1 MNNRY
6 LLAGAV
12 LMLTAGSLAQA
23 GDSANLI
30 SLDKTWGETSD
41 AGELDNILSDDIV
54 VLGADGN
61 GTRAS
66 LIEDAA
72 SADAPAGPYTA
83 GDYVVQFISDNV
95 AIMTHSTTG
104 EEAHWSMHVWQK
116 QDGKWKVAATAN
128 IPAAE

>member
-1 MNNRY
+1 MNKRY
-6 LLAGAV
+6 LVASAV
-12 LMLTAGSLAQA
+12 LLLTAGSLAHA
-23 GDSANLI
+23 GDSDNLI
-30 SLDKTWGETSD
+30 SLDKMWGETSD
-41 AGELDNILSDDIV
+41 AAELGNLLSDEIV

-66 LIEDAA
+66 IIDDAS

-83 GDYVVQFISDNV
+83 GDYVVRFIRDDV
-95 AIMTHSTTG
+95 AIMTHSAAG
-104 EEAHWSMHVWQK
+104 EEAHWSMHVWQR